1 MYWLTQLR
9 EFKNEKGI
17 TYKEISEHTGVAL
30 TTVEKLF
37 SGRTADPKLSMV
49 TKITQLLGHDV
60 TELIPGSTDTLSQ
73 HEKVLLSRFRSLDE
87 NGKRRVSDTITS
99 ELCRIAAEKSA
110 VMQRY
115 SRIYYDF
122 PVSAGTGE
130 LLDNRTAVIAELDTE
145 PPYGTDYILRI
156 SGNSMEPDFKNGDF
170 VYVHS
175 CENIQYGEIGIF
187 VAEGSVYMKE
197 YTPQGLKSLNPDYD
211 IIKFFDGVRCLGKV
225 IGILEG
231 KIFV

>member
-37 SGRTADPKLSMV
+37 SGRTADPKLSKV

-99 ELCRIAAEKSA
+99 ELCRIAAE
-110 VMQRY
+110 
-115 SRIYYDF
+115 
-122 PVSAGTGE
+122 
-130 LLDNRTAVIAELDTE
+130 
-145 PPYGTDYILRI
+145 
-156 SGNSMEPDFKNGDF
+156 
-170 VYVHS
+170 
-175 CENIQYGEIGIF
+175 
-187 VAEGSVYMKE
+187 
-197 YTPQGLKSLNPDYD
+197 
-211 IIKFFDGVRCLGKV
+211 
-225 IGILEG
+225 
-231 KIFV
+231 